1 MRQNFLLLPQ
11 QHHLGKEHLP
21 PAKVPSKLHKDAATT
36 EISSS
41 LVMLEQRED
50 QFLEVSLRLNTS
62 RSTGRISA
70 AATSSVHGVP
80 LQHSLLRGE
89 AGAGLSLS
97 KLSTSQG
104 RGKKRAKATR
114 VKKTKPPEALCA
126 VCSTSVEQNALCLGT
141 VHI

>member
-41 LVMLEQRED
+41 LAMLEQRED

-70 AATSSVHGVP
+70 AATSSVHGAP
-80 LQHSLLRGE
+80 LQHSLLGGGSRRWFISEQTQRRSGE
-89 AGAGLSLS
+89 RQKESKSHKGKENKTPKSSL
-97 KLSTSQG
+97 
-104 RGKKRAKATR
+104 
-114 VKKTKPPEALCA
+114 
-126 VCSTSVEQNALCLGT
+126 CSL
-141 VHI
+141 